1 MTNLYKWTLIFGLG
15 TILIAGA
22 GGTTLAAAPGEQ
34 VKTTIDQV
42 MEVLK
47 DPYFQGTGKKAEEE
61 RKVTADCFT

>member
-1 MTNLYKWTLIFGLG
+1 MTDLYKWSLIFGLG
-15 TILIAGA
+15 TILVAGA

-47 DPYFQGTGKKAEEE
+47 DPKFQWHRQKGREE
-61 RKVTADCFT
+61 RKVTPDCVT